1 MSASH
6 DTVHCMLYAIQY
18 TVHCTLYDT
27 IHCTLHS
34 RSSGTPTTGRSIRN
48 LQPLLKSEPLF
59 ITLPT
64 ISLRAVITDVGCVCF
79 RSVVGLK
86 RASQGPIL
94 PVSGTI
100 KRQRTADPVKNVSAM
115 DQPHSCCDA

>member
-1 MSASH
+1 M
-6 DTVHCMLYAIQY
+6 
-18 TVHCTLYDT
+18 
-27 IHCTLHS
+27 
-34 RSSGTPTTGRSIRN
+34 PTTGRSTRS
-48 LQPLLKSEPLF
+48 LQPHLKSEPYSLHS
-59 ITLPT
+59 PP
-64 ISLRAVITDVGCVCF
+64 SLRAVITDIGCVCF

-115 DQPHSCCDA
+115 DQTHSCSDA